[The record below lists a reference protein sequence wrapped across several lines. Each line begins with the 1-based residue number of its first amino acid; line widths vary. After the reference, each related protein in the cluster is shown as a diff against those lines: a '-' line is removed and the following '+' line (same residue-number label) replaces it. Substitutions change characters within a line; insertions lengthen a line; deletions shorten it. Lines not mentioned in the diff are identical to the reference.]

1 MRLFRRAAL
10 LGGLTLALVLGTV
23 GLVRS
28 GETPDGDLVTVQ
40 PSKDR
45 DKTLWNGWGT
55 TGHWP
60 PSSTMKPADKP
71 PEKTAARPEKP
82 PVPVQPAFDSEREK
96 NAYWRRL
103 AVCDR
108 LKEVALQ
115 TNDMALMR
123 QVEEVEQQVFE
134 VYKMRSGMTGA
145 RAGRPGVD
153 ERVLDDKL
161 GGARPDLMAAPSQN
175 RNNAS
180 RTASAWEGQR

>member
-1 MRLFRRAAL
+1 MRLLRRAAL
-10 LGGLTLALVLGTV
+10 LGGLMLALVLGTV
-23 GLVRS
+23 GPGRS
-28 GETPDGDLVTVQ
+28 GETPDGDLITVQ
-40 PSKDR
+40 PTKESF
-45 DKTLWNGWGT
+45 WNGWGT

-60 PSSTMKPADKP
+60 PRPADKP
-71 PEKTAARPEKP
+71 PDKAAKAEKAPA
-82 PVPVQPAFDSEREK
+82 PVPVQPVVDREREA

-123 QVEEVEQQVFE
+123 QVEQLEQQNFE
-134 VYKMRSGMTGA
+134 IYQMRIGMSGGKA
-145 RAGRPGVD
+145 VRPGGSAD
-153 ERVLDDKL
+153 ERILDDRL
-161 GGARPDLMAAPSQN
+161 GRSSPDLTAAPGQN